1 MPEPTS
7 VAERFGYNVR
17 IFRNKEGLS
26 QEALA
31 AERGRTQ
38 TWLSYIESGAR
49 EPSLGDLFWLSHRL
63 GFSIDKAL
71 MP

>member
-1 MPEPTS
+1 M
-7 VAERFGYNVR
+7 R

-38 TWLSYIESGAR
+38 EWVSLVETGKS
-49 EPSLGDLFWLSHRL
+49 EPSLGDLFWLAHRL
-63 GFSIDKAL
+63 GFSIDRAL
-71 MP
+71 MPK